1 VTTSVVAS
9 QILPSARRHGIT
21 DDDVRHAINN
31 AIAAVNAPHQ
41 PDFVMLIGPSATL
54 TLLEVGVL
62 SAEDNHYVIHA
73 MRARTRYLKMIEP
86 REGGE
91 R

>member
-1 VTTSVVAS
+1 M

-21 DDDVRHAINN
+21 DDDIRHAIDN
-31 AIAAVNAPHQ
+31 AIAAINAPHQ

-62 SAEDNHYVIHA
+62 SAEDNDYAIHA
-73 MRARTRYLKMIEP
+73 RRARTKYLKMIEP